1 MRLLDRHDRYSA
13 TTLNLI
19 PSLNVPSQA
28 IYRAMHSD
36 LLNRVAEGWVGER
49 SFPGMKFYEM
59 IEQIG
64 ITSAKRLFRYE
75 HVDLRPISGTL
86 ANAAVFGAFT
96 KSGDTIVTLGLQQG
110 AHNSMATDLPC
121 KVFGLRVE
129 CLPFDRDS
137 LNIDVIRAIKLLR
150 SASPAP
156 KLVMLGGSV
165 LLYPQPLRP
174 IVKAAHEFGAIVVY
188 DGSHVAGLIAGGEF
202 QDPYEDNIDVVTMA
216 TCKTMPGPQGAMI
229 LSRPE
234 FSDRLKHVISPTLH
248 SGHHLHETVG
258 KVLALLELEAFG
270 AKYAQKV
277 ISNAQRLGDE
287 LSSRNL
293 PVYSRRGGPTTL
305 SHTLLVDCT
314 RWGGGIAAERILESG
329 GILVNRVSLPAGQGE
344 PVRSGIRIGTQEMTR
359 FGMKREDMSAIASFI
374 SRSLDGGDPRQI
386 RREVK
391 AFRSQ
396 FQAVDYCFP
405 DPSPIF
411 RAANCRDSTI
421 HGRRDPRQASRM
433 GHKLHICR
441 GTDADVPL
449 LGKIEESVYEY
460 AWSTAE
466 FEDRLRKPGAGFLL
480 ATKGSAAVGFVVFRT
495 GKRTEII
502 NLAVLGKYRGAGV
515 GIGLL
520 SKVISDLALPPD
532 HRLYLYCRA
541 GNKEAIDFYKKV
553 GFRVIRRKKGHWK
566 NNGEEGLLMAAQ
578 VRNLRTSAESSSS

>member
-1 MRLLDRHDRYSA
+1 MAASEMTSVAQRDHVRVMRLLDRHDRYSA

-314 RWGGGIAAERILESG
+314 RWGGR
-329 GILVNRVSLPAGQGE
+329 N
-344 PVRSGIRIGTQEMTR
+344 
-359 FGMKREDMSAIASFI
+359 
-374 SRSLDGGDPRQI
+374 SRRANSRI
-386 RREVK
+386 RRYSRK
-391 AFRSQ
+391 SRLAAR
-396 FQAVDYCFP
+396 
-405 DPSPIF
+405 
-411 RAANCRDSTI
+411 RAGGASTERDSYRYARNDSVRHET
-421 HGRRDPRQASRM
+421 GRYV
-433 GHKLHICR
+433 GHS
-441 GTDADVPL
+441 
-449 LGKIEESVYEY
+449 E
-460 AWSTAE
+460 
-466 FEDRLRKPGAGFLL
+466 
-480 ATKGSAAVGFVVFRT
+480 
-495 GKRTEII
+495 
-502 NLAVLGKYRGAGV
+502 
-515 GIGLL
+515 
-520 SKVISDLALPPD
+520 
-532 HRLYLYCRA
+532 LYQP
-541 GNKEAIDFYKKV
+541 
-553 GFRVIRRKKGHWK
+553 VIRRRGSPTDPSRSQSVSIPVSSRR
-566 NNGEEGLLMAAQ
+566 LL
-578 VRNLRTSAESSSS
+578 LP